1 MIEEILLNKILT
13 SCILS
18 WFIAQSIK
26 AIILTYKQKKFRFD
40 LYALPGNFPSS
51 HSATVSALVTSVGL
65 VSGFNSV
72 SFAISM
78 IFAFF
83 IIYDAKVIRGA
94 AGKQARSL
102 NILIEKLNTG
112 ENIDRLKEILGHSVL
127 EIISGLAI
135 GIIISILIV

>member
-102 NILIEKLNTG
+102 NILIEKLNAG

>member
-83 IIYDAKVIRGA
+83 TIYDAKVIRGA

-102 NILIEKLNTG
+102 NILIEKLNEEGDVTKL
-112 ENIDRLKEILGHSVL
+112 REILGHSII
-127 EIISGLAI
+127 EIISGIII
-135 GIIISILIV
+135 GIVISILII